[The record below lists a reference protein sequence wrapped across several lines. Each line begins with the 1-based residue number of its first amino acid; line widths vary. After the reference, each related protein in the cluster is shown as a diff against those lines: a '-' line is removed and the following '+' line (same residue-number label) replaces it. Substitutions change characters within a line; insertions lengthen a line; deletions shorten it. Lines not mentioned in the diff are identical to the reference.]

1 MVHAR
6 DGRLLRDRG
15 GPGGGASVCGSA
27 AVPFWGLGPGSPGIG
42 GGEASRDMVR
52 ERSRG
57 FTGVRVGL
65 LAEDHRR
72 FALEERRRREGIE
85 REREREGKGSPLC

>member
-6 DGRLLRDRG
+6 DGRLLRERG
-15 GPGGGASVCGSA
+15 GPGGGGASLGGAA
-27 AVPFWGLGPGSPGIG
+27 AVPLGGLGAGSPGIG

-57 FTGVRVGL
+57 FT
-65 LAEDHRR
+65 
-72 FALEERRRREGIE
+72 
-85 REREREGKGSPLC
+85 